1 MVTSTGCRTGSPDHS
16 SSTQNVSPLRHPR
29 ATQTNPRITRTRCNW
44 PHWGVCQTAA
54 RLDKGEEAPSVP
66 KRGKPSSPHP
76 PTRLQTVHARASDHG
91 QASDGM
97 AGDAGFGLPRPHHW
111 FQTRWPP
118 GLMSRIIVAASPC
131 SASDQRVWVLG
142 DWTSA
147 RNLRL
152 LHGPEAQNTLP
163 VLCTQTEQYSV
174 FCTSRLYYVHR
185 WVVFAGVV
193 ASSAL
198 ASTLLS

>member
-118 GLMSRIIVAASPC
+118 GLMSRIIVACKPL
-131 SASDQRVWVLG
+131 QRIRPAGVGSGRLDVCPQPPG
-142 DWTSA
+142 CCTA
-147 RNLRL
+147 LRHRIRIHCL
-152 LHGPEAQNTLP
+152 
-163 VLCTQTEQYSV
+163 VLCTQTAQYSV
-174 FCTSRLYYVHR
+174 FYTSRLYT
-185 WVVFAGVV
+185 GG
-193 ASSAL
+193 
-198 ASTLLS
+198 